1 MKNLLIILSVSAC
14 LFACSKSVDLQQ
26 ENTNNSPKDRQSC
39 NFGLTQFNLV
49 QRATVADE
57 FSNRKP
63 IQSSN
68 GGGGTLQTGAS
79 SVILLDFDGQLVSGT
94 SWNSN
99 GSINCMP
106 ANLSTTNVQEI
117 VDRVG
122 NDFSPFNVIVTTDE
136 SVYNA
141 ASANKRTRVIITET
155 YEWYGQAGG
164 VSFVGSFT
172 WGDNTPCFV
181 FSLLLKYN
189 IKFIAEAV
197 SHEAGHTLGLYHQA
211 TYDATGIKTS
221 DYNYGQGSG
230 ETGWAPIMGVGY
242 YQNTTLWHNGANS
255 YGCTS
260 FQNDVAIITNVIGGT
275 KADDY
280 SNTTTNATQLT
291 GLLNGLITNSSDVDF
306 FYVDNSTTK
315 TISLA
320 PFSTGVNNT
329 GANLDLVLKI
339 YSSTGSLISV
349 VDSPGAL
356 NIVTTL
362 NPGKYYLSVTTTA
375 NQFAGTYGML
385 GLYNISLF

>member
-1 MKNLLIILSVSAC
+1 
-14 LFACSKSVDLQQ
+14 
-26 ENTNNSPKDRQSC
+26 
-39 NFGLTQFNLV
+39 
-49 QRATVADE
+49 
-57 FSNRKP
+57 
-63 IQSSN
+63 
-68 GGGGTLQTGAS
+68 
-79 SVILLDFDGQLVSGT
+79 
-94 SWNSN
+94 
-99 GSINCMP
+99 
-106 ANLSTTNVQEI
+106 
-117 VDRVG
+117 
-122 NDFSPFNVIVTTDE
+122 
-136 SVYNA
+136 
-141 ASANKRTRVIITET
+141 
-155 YEWYGQAGG
+155 
-164 VSFVGSFT
+164 
-172 WGDNTPCFV
+172 
-181 FSLLLKYN
+181 
-189 IKFIAEAV
+189 
-197 SHEAGHTLGLYHQA
+197 
-211 TYDATGIKTS
+211 
-221 DYNYGQGSG
+221 
-230 ETGWAPIMGVGY
+230 MGVGY

-260 FQNDVAIITNVIGGT
+260 FQNDVAIITNVIGGA

-349 VDSPGAL
+349 VDNTAAL
-356 NIVTTL
+356 NIITTL